1 MRLRYGFPMAL
12 PNKNLQTQRKT
23 WLKYHARKTEGIL
36 SLLLACYDMPYRVTD
51 SNGNE
56 FKEYAIHNGGKCP
69 LKGWHL
75 SDKDVATLKEQPEGG
90 THVFQELPKTLFF
103 GYF

>member
-1 MRLRYGFPMAL
+1 
-12 PNKNLQTQRKT
+12 
-23 WLKYHARKTEGIL
+23 
-36 SLLLACYDMPYRVTD
+36 MPYRVTD

-56 FKEYAIHNGGKCP
+56 FKEYGIHNGGKCL

-90 THVFQELPKTLFF
+90 THVLQELPETLFMEMLTPMKKNYPNIPENWF
-103 GYF
+103 PMTPVTKYWNLGKN